1 MQIDRV
7 IRDARAR
14 ADLSARELAR
24 RAGTSHAT
32 LLGYESGR
40 IDPSTGVAERILEA
54 AGWRAHVEL
63 DPVVRTV
70 SGRPAGEELV
80 DVLELAEHLPQRRRS
95 RRLVAP
101 IFPGRP

>member
-1 MQIDRV
+1 MEIGRV
-7 IRDARAR
+7 IADARAR
-14 ADLSARELAR
+14 AHLSARELAS

-40 IDPSTGVAERILEA
+40 IDPSTGVAERILRA
-54 AGWRAHVEL
+54 AGCRVRVEV

-70 SGRPAGEELV
+70 TGRPAGEELAE
-80 DVLELAEHLPQRRRS
+80 VLELAEHLPQRRRS
-95 RRLVAP
+95 RRLDAP